1 MSLKISGQ
9 GYAGPLSALGRVGRG
24 VDRSVARLAD
34 GLRIRGA
41 ADDAAG
47 LQIAEAFRTQVRGL
61 AQATANAQDAINLV
75 QTLDGAL
82 GETMAIVQRMREL
95 VVLAANDTMTT
106 VDRDV
111 VKDELDQLSLEVD
124 GIAGRTEYN
133 SRQLFLGFAM
143 DGPLTFQIGASE
155 GQVLALTVSDM
166 RAFALYVATADLT
179 VSSHAWATETL
190 WSLDNS
196 IGLVSRERARL
207 GAVVNRLEHTI
218 ANLSVQRESMAASE
232 SRIRDVDVAEETSR
246 LTRFQIVTQSSQ
258 AMLAQAQQVAKGI
271 VGLLR

>member
-1 MSLKISGQ
+1 MSLKIGGQDFSG
-9 GYAGPLSALGRVGRG
+9 PISALGRLSRG

-41 ADDAAG
+41 ADDVAG
-47 LQIAEAFRTQVRGL
+47 LQIAESFRAQVRGL

-95 VVLAANDTMTT
+95 VVLAANDTMTG
-106 VDRDV
+106 VDRAV
-111 VKDELDQLSLEVD
+111 VKSELDQLSLEVD
-124 GIAGRTEYN
+124 GVAERTEYN
-133 SRQLFLGFAM
+133 SRQLLLGFAM
-143 DGPLTFQIGASE
+143 DAPLTFQIGASE
-155 GQVLALTVSDM
+155 GQILALTVSDM
-166 RAFALYVATADLT
+166 RAYALYVATTDLT

-196 IGLVSRERARL
+196 MLLVNRERARL

-218 ANLSVQRESMAASE
+218 ANLSVQRENMASSE

-271 VGLLR
+271 VGLLT

>member
-47 LQIAEAFRTQVRGL
+47 LQIAEAFRAQVRGL